1 MSLPGG
7 SATATMS
14 AQMAQASLEKDFDF
28 PQLVFD
34 MISAVESSKEPKDE
48 LLKKV
53 VLFKQKMNQ
62 CKELLKKMPGLD
74 QSPEEQLR
82 SLKQYQEELEK
93 KKEALEK
100 LKYLDVFTSA
110 AVKKEP

>member
-7 SATATMS
+7 SATATMT

-53 VLFKQKMNQ
+53 
-62 CKELLKKMPGLD
+62 
-74 QSPEEQLR
+74 
-82 SLKQYQEELEK
+82 
-93 KKEALEK
+93 
-100 LKYLDVFTSA
+100 
-110 AVKKEP
+110 